1 MNSIL
6 SCKGVKV
13 MTDFILII
21 LPLILVSIAMVL
33 LVNNLKKKNEKKKV
47 LMNTFQLDL

>member
-1 MNSIL
+1 
-6 SCKGVKV
+6 

-21 LPLILVSIAMVL
+21 LPLILVSIAIAL

>member
-1 MNSIL
+1 
-6 SCKGVKV
+6 

-21 LPLILVSIAMVL
+21 LPLILVSIEIVL